1 MDTIKNLKNLKQYLC
16 TDCNFITRQKNDYN
30 RHLLTAKHI
39 KIINSTDKNLKNLK
53 VFKCN
58 CGKEYKFSQGLS
70 KHKKNCDYKPK
81 TEPIEEPLGEP
92 SQEPTQNLTM
102 IEPNITMIIEIIKE
116 NQEFKKLIIEQSKQ
130 LFEQNNKVSEQNNKL
145 SEQNK
150 QVIELHKEN
159 NILIN
164 KLVEKESIMTI
175 NNNTTNNNQKFNL
188 NFFLNETCKDAMNMK
203 DFIDNIKV
211 TFEELLAIGNTG
223 FVNGV
228 SDIFINRL
236 KDMEVT
242 KRPIHCTDL
251 KRETIY
257 LKDNDKWN
265 KNENDNE
272 NLKNAIRRIEYK
284 NFQSMNEWREE
295 QPDTRDLDSDN
306 GKLWFNIY
314 DETLQGSQNTR
325 EKVIKNITKKVTIDK
340 DQGNQVVF
348 RSP

>member
-1 MDTIKNLKNLKQYLC
+1 MDDDKILIIPKEYKCINCNYKTQY
-16 TDCNFITRQKNDYN
+16 KKDYN
-30 RHLLTAKHI
+30 KHLLTAKHI
-39 KIINSTDKNLKNLK
+39 KITNELQNDPNLPKK
-53 VFKCN
+53 YVCN
-58 CGKEYKFSQGLS
+58 CGKEYKNRQGLF
-70 KHKKNCDYKPK
+70 KHKKTCDYKP
-81 TEPIEEPLGEP
+81 IR
-92 SQEPTQNLTM
+92 EPTEKPTQKLTN
-102 IEPNITMIIEIIKE
+102 IEPNINMIIEIIKE
-116 NQEFKKLIIEQSKQ
+116 NQEFKKIL
-130 LFEQNNKVSEQNNKL
+130 LEQNN
-145 SEQNK
+145 
-150 QVIELHKEN
+150 QVIELHKENNILNKEN

-175 NNNTTNNNQKFNL
+175 NNNNTINNNQKFNL

-203 DFIDNIKV
+203 EFIDNIKV
-211 TFEELLAIGNTG
+211 TFEELLTIGNTG

-284 NFQSMNEWREE
+284 NFQFMNDWREE
-295 QPDTRDLDSDN
+295 QPDARDLDSDN
-306 GKLWFNIY
+306 GKLWLNVY
-314 DETLQGSQNTR
+314 DETLQGSKSTR
-325 EKVIKNITKKVTIDK
+325 EKIIKNISKKVTIDK
-340 DQGNQVVF
+340 E
-348 RSP
+348 

>member
-1 MDTIKNLKNLKQYLC
+1 MDTIKNLKNLKQYSC
-16 TDCNFITRQKNDYN
+16 VDCNFITRQKNDYN

-39 KIINSTDKNLKNLK
+39 KIINSTGNNLKNLK
-53 VFKCN
+53 MFKCD

-70 KHKKNCDYKPK
+70 KHKKNCDYKP
-81 TEPIEEPLGEP
+81 IEEPIREHIGE
-92 SQEPTQNLTM
+92 LTKM
-102 IEPNITMIIEIIKE
+102 EPNINMFIDIIKE
-116 NQEFKKLIIEQSKQ
+116 NQEIKKL
-130 LFEQNNKVSEQNNKL
+130 LLEQNIKV

-164 KLVEKESIMTI
+164 KLVEKESNTTI
-175 NNNTTNNNQKFNL
+175 NNNNTTNNNQKFNL

-203 DFIDNIKV
+203 EFIDNIKV
-211 TFEELLAIGNTG
+211 TFEELLTIGNTG

-257 LKDNDKWN
+257 LKEDNEWN
-265 KNENDNE
+265 KDEDENKK
-272 NLKNAIRRIEYK
+272 LKHAIERVEYK
-284 NFQSMNEWREE
+284 NIASLNKWCNEN
-295 QPDTRDLDSDN
+295 PDSRLLDTDN
-306 GKLWFNIY
+306 NKLMYKIY
-314 DETLQGSQNTR
+314 EETLNGDEKTR
-325 EKVIKNITKKVTIDK
+325 EKVVKNITKKITIDK
-340 DQGNQVVF
+340 
-348 RSP
+348 

>member
-1 MDTIKNLKNLKQYLC
+1 MDNSKNAKSAKKINEYYC
-16 TDCNFITRQKNDYN
+16 EICNFITKRKNDYN
-30 RHLLTAKHI
+30 RHLLTAKHKITIEGNI
-39 KIINSTDKNLKNLK
+39 KAEKRII
-53 VFKCN
+53 CN
-58 CGKEYKFSQGLS
+58 CGKEYKNRHGLS
-70 KHKKNCDYKPK
+70 RHKKNCYYK
-81 TEPIEEPLGEP
+81 PIEEPIIEP
-92 SQEPTQNLTM
+92 NEEPIRELTK
-102 IEPNITMIIEIIKE
+102 IEPNINMFIDIMKE
-116 NQEFKKLIIEQSKQ
+116 NQEIKKLLLEQTI
-130 LFEQNNKVSEQNNKL
+130 KVSEQNN
-145 SEQNK
+145 

-159 NILIN
+159 NILNKENNILNKENNVLIN

-175 NNNTTNNNQKFNL
+175 NNNNNNITNNNQKFNL

-203 DFIDNIKV
+203 EFIDNIKV

-257 LKDNDKWN
+257 LKDDDKWN
-265 KNENDNE
+265 KNENENE

-284 NFQSMNEWREE
+284 NFQSLNEWREE
-295 QPDTRDLDSDN
+295 EPDTRDLDSEK

-314 DETLQGSQNTR
+314 DETLQGNQNTR

-340 DQGNQVVF
+340 
-348 RSP
+348 